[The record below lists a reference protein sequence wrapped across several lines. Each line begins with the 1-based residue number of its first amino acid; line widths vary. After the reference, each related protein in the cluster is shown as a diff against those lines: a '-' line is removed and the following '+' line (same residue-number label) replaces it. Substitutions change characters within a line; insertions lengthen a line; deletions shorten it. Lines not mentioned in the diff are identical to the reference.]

1 MARIWTNSIR
11 GELSTA
17 VASTGTTLDAAI
29 FAELPVVTAPDRLK
43 LTLDPGR
50 KEGFLPEIVEVT
62 DHAAGS
68 TTVTV
73 LRAQETSKNGGAARD
88 WPAGTAVVHPVSA
101 SDLELLVYGAD
112 PRDYGAVANDD
123 TVDNTAALQRTIDGN
138 NVVRI
143 TERFRFVGTLTLH
156 ADLAFSFGPEGVLDA
171 SDMPINTPWADV
183 KGTVSNATALSA
195 DANKADIAVSVA
207 AGAESAFA
215 PGDAVQIRSERQ
227 PDTAQPRDGEIHFV
241 DTVSSGQ
248 IQLEGGLWDAY
259 TTANT
264 ATIEKVNAARN
275 ITIDGQGGKI
285 IGAGAD
291 SAKGLFLEYCQDVR
305 IRGVTFEHF
314 ADNTIQMI
322 SCYVVD
328 IEDVFCYWANQAGR
342 GYGIM
347 VLNATQW
354 VTISGSTF
362 IDNRHGVSGGGFS
375 ARYGRPRHIVVD
387 GNNFYGGRDSG
398 VDSHSPGQFWEITD
412 NVIECGGFETDNSI
426 DGVAWQGG
434 DVIIANN
441 TIINPK
447 RHGIMVQT
455 LRANDVIRSLVIKG
469 NEILNARQVGILV
482 DIASANMTLNGLA
495 VANNVVDGA
504 VGVSIY
510 IRANATGAA
519 MKNIGVNG
527 NVITNAGS
535 VGLWVRA
542 ETGTVHWGT
551 VGNNRVELA
560 SANEAIYLYTPTA
573 GNLSRIAINGNA
585 ANGGTY
591 GIRAVNQANCFAD
604 GNIALGSSGG
614 ILGLASAELGS
625 NMTA

>member
-1 MARIWTNSIR
+1 MARVWTNSIR
-11 GELSTA
+11 GELSA
-17 VASTGTTLDAAI
+17 IALVGDTTLSAAV
-29 FAELPVVTAPDRLK
+29 FAELPVVTAPDTLK
-43 LTLDPGR
+43 LTLDPMR
-50 KEGFLPEIVEVT
+50 KEGFKPEIVEVT
-62 DHAAGS
+62 DHAAGA

-73 LRAQETSKNGGAARD
+73 RRAQETTRNGGAARE
-88 WPAGTAVVHPVSA
+88 WPAGTLVVHPLSA

-112 PRDYGAVANDD
+112 PRDWGAVPNDD
-123 TVDNTAALQRTIDGN
+123 TVDNTAALQATIDDN

-143 TERFRFVGTLTLH
+143 TERYRFTGTLTLH
-156 ADLAFSFGPEGVLDA
+156 SDLAFSFGPKGVLDA

-195 DANKADIAVSVA
+195 NANKADIVVSVA
-207 AGAESAFA
+207 AGAEAAFA

-227 PDTAQPRDGEIHFV
+227 PDTAQPKDGEIHFV

-264 ATIEKVNAARN
+264 ATIEKVNAVRN
-275 ITIDGQGGKI
+275 IELAGNGKI

-291 SAKGLFLEYCQDVR
+291 SAKGLFLEYCRDVR
-305 IRGVTFEHF
+305 ISGVTFESF
-314 ADNTIQMI
+314 ADNTVQLI
-322 SCYVVD
+322 SCFVVD
-328 IEDVFCYWANQAGR
+328 VDDVSCYWANQAGR

-354 VTISGSTF
+354 VNVTGSTF

-375 ARYGRPRHIVVD
+375 ARYGRPRHVVVD

-412 NVIECGGFETDNSI
+412 NVIEVGGFETDNSI
-426 DGVAWQGG
+426 DGVAWQGS
-434 DVIIANN
+434 DVIIAHN
-441 TIINPK
+441 TIINPQ

-455 LRANDVIRSLVIKG
+455 LRASDEIRSIVIEG
-469 NEILNARQVGILV
+469 NTVLNARQVGILV
-482 DIASANMTLNGLA
+482 DITSTNMTLNGLV

-504 VGVSIY
+504 VSVSIY
-510 IRANATGAA
+510 VRANATGAA
-519 MKNIGVNG
+519 MKNIAVNG
-527 NVITNAGS
+527 NDITNAGS
-535 VGLWVRA
+535 VGIWIRA
-542 ETGTVHWGT
+542 QTGTLHWGT
-551 VGNNRVELA
+551 VGNNRVELVAA
-560 SANEAIYLYTPTA
+560 SEAIYLYTPTV
-573 GNLSRIAINGNA
+573 GNLTRIAINGNA

-591 GIRAVNQANCFAD
+591 GIRAVNQQNCFAD
-604 GNIALGSSGG
+604 GNIALGSTAG
-614 ILGLASAELGS
+614 IGGLAAAELGS